1 MKECKCKLCGKT
13 YKEFESIALESEIY
27 CSYKCEENDRTQMN
41 LFNLNVKEV

>member
-1 MKECKCKLCGKT
+1 MKECKCKLCGKI
-13 YKEFESIALESEIY
+13 YKESESIALESDTY